1 VGFAEPPPAKKRS
14 EARER
19 LLAATSLLFYAEGI
33 NSVGIERIIK
43 EGQVTLATFYRH
55 FPSKVDLVVA
65 YLHGAHDHMCRAR
78 HGAGRNMQGRDLVR
92 AVGDDVTSRIL
103 QAAFRGCA
111 FLNAVSEF
119 EDPQSPVRLVVA
131 EHRQWYYQFL
141 RRAFEDAGHQ
151 LPANAAR
158 HLRDA
163 ARRRDERRVPRHAH
177 HRHPY
182 VRPRR

>member
-1 VGFAEPPPAKKRS
+1 MRTPISAARATEQAE
-14 EARER
+14 
-19 LLAATSLLFYAEGI
+19 
-33 NSVGIERIIK
+33 
-43 EGQVTLATFYRH
+43 TL
-55 FPSKVDLVVA
+55 
-65 YLHGAHDHMCRAR
+65 
-78 HGAGRNMQGRDLVR
+78 QGRDLVR

-158 HLRDA
+158 HFVTLRDGAMSA
-163 ARRRDERRVPRHAH
+163 AYLDTPTTAIRTFARGVDRLIRTIDTFP
-177 HRHPY
+177 
-182 VRPRR
+182 

>member
-1 VGFAEPPPAKKRS
+1 VRTTIFAAR
-14 EARER
+14 AREQ
-19 LLAATSLLFYAEGI
+19 AE
-33 NSVGIERIIK
+33 
-43 EGQVTLATFYRH
+43 T
-55 FPSKVDLVVA
+55 
-65 YLHGAHDHMCRAR
+65 
-78 HGAGRNMQGRDLVR
+78 QGRDLVR

-119 EDPQSPVRLVVA
+119 EAPQSPVRLVVA

-158 HLRDA
+158 HFVTLRDGAMSA
-163 ARRRDERRVPRHAH
+163 AYLDTPTTAIRTFARGVDRLIRTIDTFP
-177 HRHPY
+177 
-182 VRPRR
+182 

>member
-1 VGFAEPPPAKKRS
+1 VRTTIFA
-14 EARER
+14 AR
-19 LLAATSLLFYAEGI
+19 ATEQAE
-33 NSVGIERIIK
+33 
-43 EGQVTLATFYRH
+43 TL
-55 FPSKVDLVVA
+55 
-65 YLHGAHDHMCRAR
+65 
-78 HGAGRNMQGRDLVR
+78 QGRDLVR

-141 RRAFEDAGHQ
+141 RRAFEDAGQQ

-158 HLRDA
+158 HFVT
-163 ARRRDERRVPRHAH
+163 AR
-177 HRHPY
+177 
-182 VRPRR
+182 